1 MLGAVLTVMMA
12 ASPGPSSS
20 PTAAPFKTIGHASA
34 SPLCTTIRSNTLH
47 AIEGLRANDRV
58 VESSK
63 GVLLRMGSDVIP
75 QNPGAGLFDQ
85 RQAQLGIAPGGV
97 HDTNPALIFDDEH
110 LRDRAEKILHNLG
123 IIDALL
129 NDPVRFPAEQKTE
142 GDVKAQLLKRQL
154 QAVADEQRKNLNV
167 LFGIADTTSL
177 QDLIAKGDGTQG
189 AINAAG
195 PGSQVSHNDQELS
208 FQDVTSG
215 PDRGRVG
222 HAVDPT
228 LDQNPAVSQPPSDL
242 ANNPMGRFYLAVLD
256 HQRSTA
262 RAENA
267 LDQTVVSVAA
277 DCRAQ

>member
-1 MLGAVLTVMMA
+1 MLAAVLTAMMTATPWPSPA
-12 ASPGPSSS
+12 AAVPLE
-20 PTAAPFKTIGHASA
+20 TIGHASA
-34 SPLCTTIRSNTLH
+34 SPLCTTIRSTVLH

-63 GVLLRMGSDVIP
+63 SVLLQMGSDFIP
-75 QNPGAGLFDQ
+75 QIPDAAQFDKQ
-85 RQAQLGIAPGGV
+85 QARWGTVPGGV
-97 HDTNPALIFDDEH
+97 HDTNPALVFDDEQ

-129 NDPVRFPAEQKTE
+129 NDPARFTVEKKTE
-142 GDVKAQLLKRQL
+142 VGAKAQLLKRRL
-154 QAVADEQRKNLNV
+154 QAVADEQHTNLNI

-195 PGSQVSHNDQELS
+195 PGHQVSHNDQDLS
-208 FQDVTSG
+208 FQDATSG
-215 PDRGRVG
+215 PERGRLG

-228 LDQNPAVSQPPSDL
+228 LDQDPAISQPPTDL
-242 ANNPMGRFYLAVLD
+242 ANNSMARFYLTVLE

-267 LDQTVVSVAA
+267 LDQTVVSTAA